1 MDLKLL
7 LKQGRGLLKY
17 LARALVFCLPAVYI
31 VYLIGLLVIAARALG
46 GADPAQVMESAF
58 TGLFSVTSGIVVLI
72 AFVGLL
78 LGLDLVVFRR
88 TAKETAILHLMLQI
102 GMLPVAAFGALLYG
116 ISMFPAIISAGF
128 LAVLSVPTLIPA
140 VHLLAA
146 AILIPGLQ
154 TVGAAIRLFQLKTIN
169 LGWMLVLILTAF
181 TFVVA
186 PVLSIL
192 LALAVLC
199 PQKYPAL
206 AHLFAPKEREN
217 GESD

>member
-7 LKQGRGLLKY
+7 LKKGRGLLKY
-17 LARALVFCLPAVYI
+17 LARALVFCLPAVYV
-31 VYLIGLLVIAARALG
+31 VYLIGLLVIAAKALG
-46 GADPAQVMESAF
+46 GADPAQVTESAF
-58 TGLFSVTSGIVVLI
+58 TGLFSVTSGIIVLI

-88 TAKETAILHLMLQI
+88 TAKETTILHLMMQV
-102 GMLPVAAFGALLYG
+102 GMLPVAAFGAFLYC
-116 ISMFPAIISAGF
+116 ISMFPALISAGF
-128 LAVLSVPTLIPA
+128 LAALSVPTLIPA

-154 TVGAAIRLFQLKTIN
+154 TVGAAIRLFQLKTVS
-169 LGWMLVLILTAF
+169 LGWMLLLILTAF
-181 TFVVA
+181 TFVIA

-199 PQKYPAL
+199 PQKYPGL
-206 AHLFAPKEREN
+206 ARLFAP
-217 GESD
+217 